1 MMDEALEPIKTD
13 GAIIWYEKPKL
24 RNPIFLATFEGWND
38 AGEAGSDST
47 NWIIDEYG
55 GQLIAE
61 ISGEE
66 YMDYQQIRPNVIVND
81 VGIREVI
88 WPSNQVLLVTPPEA
102 DRDII
107 ILKAFEP
114 NYRWK
119 TFCLDVIKV
128 IRELKCKETYTFG
141 SLLAEVPHTRPIRL
155 TGIATQRERLNALE
169 VLPSNYQGPTGII
182 GILHAQFQEHGLSST
197 SLWAAVPHYVTQSP
211 QPGAICELLNTF
223 GALIGFDFDTSIFA
237 LQTQK
242 WVNDVT
248 LAIEEDDEAAGYVA
262 DLEERYDDG
271 DISQGFDM
279 ISEELPDV
287 GDIASE
293 VEQFLRDQPGEK

>member
-1 MMDEALEPIKTD
+1 M
-13 GAIIWYEKPKL
+13 
-24 RNPIFLATFEGWND
+24 
-38 AGEAGSDST
+38 
-47 NWIIDEYG
+47 
-55 GQLIAE
+55 
-61 ISGEE
+61 
-66 YMDYQQIRPNVIVND
+66 
-81 VGIREVI
+81 
-88 WPSNQVLLVTPPEA
+88 
-102 DRDII
+102 
-107 ILKAFEP
+107 
-114 NYRWK
+114 
-119 TFCLDVIKV
+119 
-128 IRELKCKETYTFG
+128 
-141 SLLAEVPHTRPIRL
+141 
-155 TGIATQRERLNALE
+155 NALE

-211 QPGAICELLNTF
+211 QPGAICELLN
-223 GALIGFDFDTSIFA
+223 
-237 LQTQK
+237 
-242 WVNDVT
+242 T

>member
-1 MMDEALEPIKTD
+1 M
-13 GAIIWYEKPKL
+13 
-24 RNPIFLATFEGWND
+24 
-38 AGEAGSDST
+38 
-47 NWIIDEYG
+47 
-55 GQLIAE
+55 
-61 ISGEE
+61 
-66 YMDYQQIRPNVIVND
+66 
-81 VGIREVI
+81 
-88 WPSNQVLLVTPPEA
+88 
-102 DRDII
+102 
-107 ILKAFEP
+107 
-114 NYRWK
+114 
-119 TFCLDVIKV
+119 
-128 IRELKCKETYTFG
+128 
-141 SLLAEVPHTRPIRL
+141 
-155 TGIATQRERLNALE
+155 NALE